1 MEEIQKDRQAMKPIK
16 KKAFDESH
24 LTPRQRKAYQIA
36 KSQGTKSFESFDE
49 ILMDV
54 EPEVMQH
61 LRDTIMNTQAEERK
75 TPPKNPLSND

>member
-1 MEEIQKDRQAMKPIK
+1 MEDIYKDRDSMTPIK
-16 KKAFDESH
+16 KKNFDESK

-36 KSQGTKSFESFDE
+36 NAQGGKSFESFDE

-61 LRDTIMNTQAEERK
+61 LRDTLMNTQAKEQK
-75 TPPKNPLSND
+75 TLKKNPFSND